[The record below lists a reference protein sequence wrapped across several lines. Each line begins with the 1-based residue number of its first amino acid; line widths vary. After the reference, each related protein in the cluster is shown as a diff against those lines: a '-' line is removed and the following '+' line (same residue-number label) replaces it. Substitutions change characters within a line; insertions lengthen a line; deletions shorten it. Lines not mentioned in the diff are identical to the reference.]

1 MPSSRFLTLM
11 QREWMQHHRGWLMLM
26 FIPVALFLAILPFG
40 DVHLEEK
47 IPPLPLAAVAMLAT
61 AAVVFMLSFAAAMF
75 QLPGLARRDRQDR
88 SIEFWLS
95 LPASHSESIGA
106 TVLMHAFLI
115 PLLALAVGA
124 GLGLLSAVAMI
135 LKVYGFAG
143 LAQPG
148 WISLLLAALL
158 ALARGALGVLL
169 MTLWLA
175 PLFMALMAA
184 SAWLKRWGVP
194 VLIGGVLILGGVLK
208 KVYDNSLV
216 FDLLERQ
223 FEGARSALLG
233 DPGGLSPLEHTAP
246 EANGEFVA
254 LVGQWAW
261 HDLLATLSQLLSAP
275 FLIGLLLAAASFG
288 LLVLKRRQGS

>member
-1 MPSSRFLTLM
+1 MSSRFLTLM

-26 FIPVALFLAILPFG
+26 FIPVGLFLLILPFG
-40 DVHLEEK
+40 EVHLDEK
-47 IPPLPLAAVAMLAT
+47 IPPMPLAAVALMAT
-61 AAVVFMLSFAAAMF
+61 AAVVFMLSYAGAMF

-115 PLLALAVGA
+115 PLMALAVGA
-124 GLGLLSAVAMI
+124 GLGLLSAAAMVV
-135 LKVYGFAG
+135 KVYGFAA
-143 LAQPG
+143 LAEPS
-148 WISLLLAALL
+148 WTSLVLAALVV
-158 ALARGALGVLL
+158 LARGAVGVLL

-208 KVYDNSLV
+208 EVYDNRIV
-216 FDLLERQ
+216 FELLQSQ
-223 FEGARSALLG
+223 FLGAGSALLG
-233 DPGGLSPLEHTAP
+233 DPGGLRPLESAQP
-246 EANGEFVA
+246 ELSGEFVK
-254 LVGQWAW
+254 LVAQWAW
-261 HDLLATLSQLLSAP
+261 HDIQVTLGQLFSVH
-275 FLIGLLLAAASFG
+275 FIGGLLLAAACFG
-288 LLVLKRRQGS
+288 LLVLKRRQGR

>member
-1 MPSSRFLTLM
+1 MSSRFLILM
-11 QREWMQHHRGWLMLM
+11 QREWMQHHRGWLTLML
-26 FIPVALFLAILPFG
+26 IPVGVFLLILPFG
-40 DVHLEEK
+40 EVELDLHV
-47 IPPLPLAAVAMLAT
+47 PPMPLAAIALMAT
-61 AAVVFMLSFAAAMF
+61 AAVVFMLSFAGAMF

-106 TVLMHAFLI
+106 TVLMHALLI

-124 GLGLLSAVAMI
+124 ALGLLSAVAMI
-135 LKVYGFAG
+135 IKVHGFAS
-143 LAQPG
+143 LAEPS
-148 WISLLLAALL
+148 WSSLMLAALVV
-158 ALARGALGVLL
+158 LARGAVGVLL

-208 KVYDNSLV
+208 EVYDNAIV

-223 FEGARSALLG
+223 FQGAGSAMLG
-233 DPGGLSPLEHTAP
+233 DPGGLRPLEHARP
-246 EANGEFVA
+246 ELSGEFVT

-261 HDLLATLSQLLSAP
+261 HDIQATLGQLFSAH
-275 FLIGLLLAAASFG
+275 FIGGLLLAAACFG

>member
-1 MPSSRFLTLM
+1 MSSRFLTLM

-26 FIPVALFLAILPFG
+26 FIPVGLFLLILPFG
-40 DVHLEEK
+40 EVHLQEK
-47 IPPLPLAAVAMLAT
+47 IPPMPLAAVAMLAT
-61 AAVVFMLSFAAAMF
+61 SAVVFMLAYAGAMF

-106 TVLMHAFLI
+106 TVLMHALLI
-115 PLLALAVGA
+115 PVMALAVGA
-124 GLGLLSAVAMI
+124 GLGLLSAGAMVV
-135 LKVYGFAG
+135 KVYGMTG
-143 LAQPG
+143 LTEAH
-148 WISLLLAALL
+148 WDTLVLAALV
-158 ALARGALGVLL
+158 ALARGAVGVLL

-208 KVYDNSLV
+208 EVYDNTVV
-216 FDLLERQ
+216 FDLLERRFQ
-223 FEGARSALLG
+223 GAGSAMLG
-233 DPGGLSPLEHTAP
+233 DPGGLHPLEHAQP
-246 EANGEFVA
+246 ELSGELVK

-261 HDLLATLSQLLSAP
+261 HDIQATLGQLFSIH
-275 FLIGLLLAAASFG
+275 FIGGLLLAAACFG
-288 LLVLKRRQGS
+288 LLVLKRRQGR

>member
-1 MPSSRFLTLM
+1 MSSRFLTLM

-26 FIPVALFLAILPFG
+26 FIPVGLFLLILPFG
-40 DVHLEEK
+40 EVQLDEK
-47 IPPLPLAAVAMLAT
+47 IPPMPLAAVALMAT
-61 AAVVFMLSFAAAMF
+61 AAVVFMLSYAGAMF

-115 PLLALAVGA
+115 PLMALAVGA
-124 GLGLLSAVAMI
+124 GLGLLSAVAMVV
-135 LKVYGFAG
+135 KVYGFAA
-143 LAQPG
+143 LTEPS
-148 WISLLLAALL
+148 WTSLVLAALVV
-158 ALARGALGVLL
+158 LARGAVGVVL

-208 KVYDNSLV
+208 EVYDNRIV
-216 FDLLERQ
+216 FDLLQRQ
-223 FEGARSALLG
+223 FLGAGSALLG
-233 DPGGLSPLEHTAP
+233 DPGGMNPLENAQP
-246 EANGEFVA
+246 ELSGEFVK
-254 LVGQWAW
+254 LVSRWAW
-261 HDLLATLSQLLSAP
+261 HDIQATLGQLLSVH
-275 FLIGLLLAAASFG
+275 FIGGLLLAAACFG
-288 LLVLKRRQGS
+288 LLVLKRRQGR

>member
-1 MPSSRFLTLM
+1 MSSRFLTLM

-26 FIPVALFLAILPFG
+26 FIPVGLFLLILPFG
-40 DVHLEEK
+40 EVQLDEK
-47 IPPLPLAAVAMLAT
+47 IPPMPLAAVALMAT
-61 AAVVFMLSFAAAMF
+61 AAVVFMLSYAGAMF

-115 PLLALAVGA
+115 PVMALAVGA
-124 GLGLLSAVAMI
+124 GLGLLSAVAMVV
-135 LKVYGFAG
+135 KVYGFAA
-143 LAQPG
+143 LAEPS
-148 WISLLLAALL
+148 WTSLVLAALVV
-158 ALARGALGVLL
+158 LARGAVGVLL

-208 KVYDNSLV
+208 EVYDNRIV
-216 FDLLERQ
+216 FDLLQRQ
-223 FEGARSALLG
+223 FMGAGSALLG
-233 DPGGLSPLEHTAP
+233 DPGGMNPLENAQP
-246 EANGEFVA
+246 ELSGEFVK
-254 LVGQWAW
+254 LVSQWAW
-261 HDLLATLSQLLSAP
+261 HDIQATLGQLFSVH
-275 FLIGLLLAAASFG
+275 FIGGLLLAAACFG
-288 LLVLKRRQGS
+288 LLVLKRRQGR

>member
-1 MPSSRFLTLM
+1 MSSRFLTLM

-26 FIPVALFLAILPFG
+26 FVPVGLFLLVLPFG
-40 DVHLEEK
+40 EVHLDEK
-47 IPPLPLAAVAMLAT
+47 IPPMPLAAVAMLAT

-75 QLPGLARRDRQDR
+75 QLPGLARRDSQDR

-106 TVLMHAFLI
+106 TVLMHALLI

-124 GLGLLSAVAMI
+124 GLGLLSALAMI
-135 LKVYGFAG
+135 VKVYGFAG
-143 LAQPG
+143 LAQTG
-148 WISLLLAALL
+148 WFSLLLAALVV
-158 ALARGALGVLL
+158 LARGALGVAL

-208 KVYDNSLV
+208 QVYDNEVV
-216 FDLLERQ
+216 FRLLQAQ
-223 FEGARSALLG
+223 FDGARSALLG
-233 DPGGLSPLEHTAP
+233 DPGGLQPLEHARP
-246 EANGEFVA
+246 EANADFVA
-254 LVGQWAW
+254 IVARWAW
-261 HDLLATLSQLLSAP
+261 HDILATLGQLLSAP
-275 FLIGLLLAAASFG
+275 FVVGLLIAAAGFA